1 MIANRQGRRSWR
13 AIDAATSMFLRSDW
27 TKVSELE
34 KKGHRE
40 ERKKMTYRKENKHNK
55 QSRRKIREKIY
66 ITRTQPI
73 NTNHNKNN
81 KIGTAIKEKNKNK
94 APIPAG
100 RGSAVR
106 LAT

>member
-55 QSRRKIREKIY
+55 QSRRKRREKKN
-66 ITRTQPI
+66 
-73 NTNHNKNN
+73 NTNAANKH
-81 KIGTAIKEKNKNK
+81 K
-94 APIPAG
+94 PQ
-100 RGSAVR
+100 
-106 LAT
+106 